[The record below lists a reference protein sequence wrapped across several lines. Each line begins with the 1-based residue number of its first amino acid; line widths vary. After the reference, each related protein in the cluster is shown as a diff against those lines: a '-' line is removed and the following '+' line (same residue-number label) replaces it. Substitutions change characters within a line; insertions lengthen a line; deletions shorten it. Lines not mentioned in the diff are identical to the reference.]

1 MTLLEGFADFIAG
14 WVGYQGRNVADG
26 GFGAG
31 RWSLSYDL
39 EQRTAPPSCTNGWE
53 NELWVART
61 FWDLHDTRS
70 DGTDILWFN
79 NLGAVPALYLGNGIA
94 NNGDYRD
101 MTFYG
106 TIYRNAASPG
116 HQGFI
121 TDIFDQNRH

>member
-1 MTLLEGFADFIAG
+1 MLEGFADFIAG

-26 GFGAG
+26 GFGSG
-31 RWSLSYDL
+31 RWALGWDL
-39 EQRTAPPSCTNGWE
+39 EQRTAPPNCTNGWQ
-53 NELWVART
+53 NEVWVART

-70 DGTDILWFN
+70 DGNDILWFN

-94 NNGDYRD
+94 SDGDYRD
-101 MTFYG
+101 MTFYE

-121 TDIFDQNRH
+121 TDIFNQNRH